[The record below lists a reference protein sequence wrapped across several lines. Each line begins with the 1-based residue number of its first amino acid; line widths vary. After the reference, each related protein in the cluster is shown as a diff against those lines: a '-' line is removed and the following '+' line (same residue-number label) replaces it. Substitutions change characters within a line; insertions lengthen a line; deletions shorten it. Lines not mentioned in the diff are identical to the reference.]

1 MDGGPFNSDEELIRR
16 LNAGESEAYC
26 NVYQQFY
33 PVVMLQAK
41 KYVGDEIAADIT
53 AEVFIRLWNQ
63 TKHFESS
70 RHLLN
75 SLQLTTRNLSIDHL
89 RLQKTEDKH
98 YEQLKHLKEQ
108 ETTDSFQQEL
118 VRARVYGMILEEIDK
133 LPDYLRE
140 VFRLAY
146 VEGLTNDQIGERL
159 SLKDSTVRTKKSQA
173 LEILR
178 KKLSGLE
185 FALLLAAISPNYFN

>member
-1 MDGGPFNSDEELIRR
+1 MDGGPLNSDEELIRR

-26 NVYQQFY
+26 KVYQQFY
-33 PVVMLQAK
+33 PVVMLLAK
-41 KYVGDEIAADIT
+41 KYVANETAADIT

-63 TKHFESS
+63 SKHFESL

-75 SLQLTTRNLSIDHL
+75 SLQLTTRNLCIDHL

-98 YEQLKHLKEQ
+98 YEQLKQLNEH
-108 ETTDSFQQEL
+108 ETTDSIQQEL
-118 VRARVYGMILEEIDK
+118 VRARVYGLILEEIDK

-146 VEGLTNDQIGERL
+146 VEGLGNDQIGERL
-159 SLKDSTVRTKKSQA
+159 NLKDSTVRTKKSQA
-173 LEILR
+173 LEMLR

-185 FALLLAAISPNYFN
+185 FALLLAAIPPDYFN